1 MNPQRFPLEVKA
13 MALLKHGKEKI
24 CMFSVSWSDQNV
36 ILIYRAFEEFRKLH
50 ETLKRKFPIERGLLR
65 NSDRTI
71 PKFPGI
77 HGIVWK
83 KQKGSQC
90 LKNLKQME
98 VYCQE
103 ILKTKPQISQGE
115 DVVRFFEARS
125 QDLDPDFPQNS
136 SITFPSETGGGQ
148 RGPLALSITEPIVC
162 PTFACVAPFET
173 IDLKDRPFRAL
184 REEGLEVLL
193 KDRTGWWLVE
203 NNCKQLA
210 WFPASF
216 LEETEDGT
224 MMEEDSEEGLLYYLT
239 ESYEAQEEDEL
250 SVKSG
255 VLVEALKK
263 PDRGWW
269 LVWYNGERGYVPS
282 AFLQPYRN
290 PHRKFLAMG
299 ESQQGEAIGKPQNF
313 SGMESSRLSL
323 GKEAPDSVDPPRGS
337 PLMPPRPSIHE
348 MLQRCSAVTK
358 RALQLPL
365 PSAWN

>member
-1 MNPQRFPLEVKA
+1 
-13 MALLKHGKEKI
+13 
-24 CMFSVSWSDQNV
+24 MFSVSWSDHNV
-36 ILIYRAFEEFRKLH
+36 ILIYRTFEEFRKLH

-77 HGIVWK
+77 HGILWK
-83 KQKGSQC
+83 NQKGSRY
-90 LKNLKQME
+90 LKNLQQME
-98 VYCQE
+98 VYCQQM
-103 ILKTKPQISQGE
+103 LKTKPQISRGE
-115 DVVRFFEARS
+115 DVVHFFEARS

-136 SITFPSETGGGQ
+136 SITFPSETGGKKG
-148 RGPLALSITEPIVC
+148 GPHALSITEPIVC
-162 PTFACVAPFET
+162 PTFTCVAPFET
-173 IDLKDRPFRAL
+173 IDLKDGAFKAL
-184 REEGLEVLL
+184 RGEGLEVLL

-216 LEETEDGT
+216 LEETEDESST
-224 MMEEDSEEGLLYYLT
+224 EEESKGLLYYLT

-255 VLVEALKK
+255 VLVEALEK

-290 PHRKFLAMG
+290 PHCKFLAMG
-299 ESQQGEAIGKPQNF
+299 ESQRGEAKALIGNPQCF
-313 SGMESSRLSL
+313 SGMESSRSGL
-323 GKEAPDSVDPPRGS
+323 GKEAPDSMDTPRGS
-337 PLMPPRPSIHE
+337 PLMPPRPSIRE
-348 MLQRCSAVTK
+348 MLQRCSTVTK
-358 RALQLPL
+358 RALQVPL
-365 PSAWN
+365 PSACN